1 MKITQISR
9 KVTGANY
16 SNIELT
22 ATVTATEDVEKC
34 AIDLD
39 RKCVELLQKIQDE
52 DNNRIEKENNKL
64 RMLYKIEALKQA
76 IEKEN
81 VDALPF

>member
-1 MKITQISR
+1 MKITQITR
-9 KVTGANY
+9 KVTGSNY

-22 ATVTATEDVEKC
+22 ATITATEDVEKC

-52 DNNRIEKENNKL
+52 DNNRIEKDNEKW
-64 RMLYKIEALKQA
+64 RMLDKIEALKRA
-76 IEKEN
+76 VEKETI
-81 VDALPF
+81 DELPF